1 MQSKSLGLILNTK
14 PINDNNLYIKVL
26 SVNDNILSGL
36 VYGGNTSKKI
46 SIYQPGYF
54 LEFNQIQKNSNSV
67 NSITG
72 EIVGPYI
79 GNIYNDKFKTFSL
92 LAIISI
98 LNESIY
104 QGVKTNGLFISVKNL
119 IIFIS
124 ENNSWL
130 SYYCEWLLHFLQL
143 LGYGIDYNNKLSM
156 KYFNLNLLNFQKVHT
171 SNNSILFPHK
181 LFNKNCSITYESVKS
196 FFIIFESV
204 FKKNNIN
211 NFNEGMPI
219 NYLNFKNL
227 VKKSLKK
234 IINE

>member
-1 MQSKSLGLILNTK
+1 MQSKTVGLILFKK
-14 PINDNNLYIKVL
+14 PIKDNNLYIKVL
-26 SVNDNILSGL
+26 SANDKLLSGL
-36 VYGGNTSKKI
+36 VYGGNSSKKKLT
-46 SIYQPGYF
+46 YQLGYF
-54 LEFNQIQKNSNSV
+54 IEFNQLQKNSNSV
-67 NSITG
+67 NSISG
-72 EIVGPYI
+72 EIVGPYV
-79 GNIYNDKFKTFSL
+79 GNIYKDKLKSFSL
-92 LAIISI
+92 LSIISI
-98 LNESIY
+98 LNESILE
-104 QGVKTNGLFISVKNL
+104 GEKISGLFISVKHLVNF
-119 IIFIS
+119 II
-124 ENNSWL
+124 NNQNWL
-130 SYYCEWLLHFLQL
+130 PSYCEWLLYLLKL
-143 LGYGIDYNNKLSM
+143 LGYEIDYNNKKNM
-156 KYFNLNLLNFQKVHT
+156 EYFNLNLLNFQKVHT